1 MFLLSRCSCSPL
13 VPVPPRSQPESCSAK
28 KEHSFPYPFY
38 SSPLVWFLHCW
49 DKRRQGGG
57 SESQG
62 TKALISIVSCSLCP
76 LQSHYSNV
84 GFLMA
89 HTCEI
94 GKGGVF
100 LTHVSPAEGLLS
112 GLMFSGPINLRSSA
126 RCSLSSPEQQLS
138 WFACWKD
145 AQSWLLST
153 VSIIPTNTSLSLPM
167 SKACSAGCFAAKIL
181 SRLSVIHFSFSA
193 WQRAKICK
201 PTA

>member
-1 MFLLSRCSCSPL
+1 MFLLSRCSRSPL
-13 VPVPPRSQPESCSAK
+13 VPVPPRSQPVSCSAK
-28 KEHSFPYPFY
+28 KEHFFPYSFY
-38 SSPLVWFLHCW
+38 CSPLGWFLHCW
-49 DKRRQGGG
+49 DNRRRGGG
-57 SESQG
+57 SKNKG
-62 TKALISIVSCSLCP
+62 TKALISTASCSLCP

-94 GKGGVF
+94 GKGSVF

-112 GLMFSGPINLRSSA
+112 GLMFSGLINLCSSA
-126 RCSLSSPEQQLS
+126 GCSLFSPEQQLS

-201 PTA
+201 PMA